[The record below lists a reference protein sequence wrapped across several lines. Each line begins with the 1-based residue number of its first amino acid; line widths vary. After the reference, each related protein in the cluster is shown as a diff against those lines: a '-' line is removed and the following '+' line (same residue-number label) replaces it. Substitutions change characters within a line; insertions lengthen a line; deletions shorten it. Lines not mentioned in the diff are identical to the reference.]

1 MPLFPYDTLQIDS
14 PLSAVEALARLRQ
27 ATGAARWFRFGK
39 PLQPFEGEV
48 TADEVRIR
56 RAIGYQNAWLPRIRG
71 RIEPRARGCRLT
83 ATLSLHPAVA
93 VFMVVWIGGV
103 LLMIP
108 PALAVALAG
117 GPPGGLVIALVMLLF
132 GWGLCSGAFTFE
144 AWAARERL
152 AALLEAGR
160 PADRGREYQWS
171 R

>member
-14 PLSAVEALARLRQ
+14 PLSADAALARLRQ
-27 ATGAARWFRFGK
+27 ATGPQRWFRFGT
-39 PLQPFEGEV
+39 PQQPFEGEV
-48 TADEVRIR
+48 SADAVRIR

-71 RIEPRARGCRLT
+71 RIEPRAAGCRLH

-93 VFMVVWIGGV
+93 VFIVVWFGGA
-103 LLMIP
+103 LMMIP
-108 PALAVALAG
+108 PALALVLAG
-117 GPPGGLVIALVMLLF
+117 GPPGGLVITPVMLLF

-152 AALLEAGR
+152 AALLEAVR